1 MRRNSKISRFQLY
14 ARELRPLFRELITD
28 GAESFK
34 EIAEDLNRRG
44 IPRHNG
50 KDWCG
55 KPVVRALRYAVP
67 ELVEIVRRRGH
78 RLGGRAP
85 GADLGPAHRAN
96 QQRADDYATKMLPVM
111 RELIGK
117 GFTPISMATELNR
130 LGMRGRYG
138 KEWSEETV
146 RKTVQRA
153 DPVLYEKWNA
163 WRAGRRVWRDLN
175 RLDERNQRN
184 LQRIH
189 QERAAY
195 RKEFVRIVEPLIEA
209 GHDTASKLVLE
220 LARLRVP
227 TAKGGRWCHGTV
239 VRMLKREAPHLYRIV
254 RPRRPS
260 ERGARFAAEL
270 RPLIDDLIAQGIRR
284 PSAIARELDKR
295 GVPTARGCPNWGHQA
310 AHNLLRRLG
319 YAGPQK
325 KRHDRLLTARELAGR
340 LRVREDDIRAAARRG
355 GLVGIG
361 DGGSVRFAPDAVE
374 RALYMHARAARRRRS

>member
-1 MRRNSKISRFQLY
+1 MRRKSKISRFQLY
-14 ARELRPLFRELITD
+14 ARELSPLFRELIAD
-28 GAESFK
+28 GAQSF
-34 EIAEDLNRRG
+34 EQIAAELNRRG

-55 KPVVRALRYAVP
+55 KPIVRALRYAVP

-78 RLGGRAP
+78 RLGGRPP
-85 GADLGPAHRAN
+85 GADLGPAHRVN
-96 QQRADDYATKMLPVM
+96 QQRADEYAAQMLRVM

-117 GFTPISMATELNR
+117 GFTPILMAGELNR

-138 KEWSEETV
+138 KEWSEATV

-163 WRAGRRVWRDLN
+163 WRAGRRVWRDLD
-175 RLDERNQRN
+175 RLDERNQKN

-189 QERAAY
+189 QEAAAY
-195 RKEFVRIVEPLIEA
+195 RKELVRIVEPLIAA

-239 VRMLKREAPHLYRIV
+239 LRMLKRETPRLYRII
-254 RPRRPS
+254 RPRSPS
-260 ERGARFAAEL
+260 ERGVRFAAEL
-270 RPLIDDLIAQGIRR
+270 RPLIDDLIAHGISR
-284 PSAIARELDKR
+284 PSAIARELDRR
-295 GVPTARGCPNWGHQA
+295 GVPTARGCPHWGHQA

-325 KRHDRLLTARELAGR
+325 KHGDRLLTPRELAER
-340 LRVREDDIRAAARRG
+340 LGVQEADIRAAARRG
-355 GLVGIG
+355 KLVGIG
-361 DGGSVRFAPDAVE
+361 DGRSIRFAPDAVE